1 MTLDTHREPGDIPFW
16 QAGTMRESA
25 LPIRWTGE
33 PSPVARLLY
42 LPKQILSVTSAT
54 REIAYEAGQDYQVDL
69 ATGEIRLPAG
79 SRILY
84 KEEVELY
91 PRMGSDQNQIANRRG
106 MPEVG
111 ILFGEGD
118 FYHRLQAEVTY
129 TCAPGQW
136 RGYVPSFAD
145 KHRLPRTMDKL
156 WRQEPLR
163 LLLVGDSI
171 SEGYNA
177 SGLSNVPPFCPPYGE
192 QVAAGLERAYGGQ
205 VILEN
210 HAVAGWS
217 SAQGLE
223 QIRSERLAD
232 RRPDLVIIA
241 YGMNDA
247 WASDPVGF
255 QGIIGQIMEEFCR
268 AEYSLAEFRADLV
281 LVAPMLPNPELHIP
295 SDQFPAYRDALAALC
310 GPGVILADMTAVWT
324 ELLKRKTFWDVTGNG
339 VNHPNDFGHRL
350 YAQTLLGLL
359 VPH

>member
-1 MTLDTHREPGDIPFW
+1 
-16 QAGTMRESA
+16 MRESA
-25 LPIRWTGE
+25 LPVRRVGE
-33 PSPVARLLY
+33 PSPVARLLFQ
-42 LPKQILSVTSAT
+42 PEQILAVTGAT
-54 REIAYEAGQDYQVDL
+54 REIAYEAGRDYQADL
-69 ATGEIRLPAG
+69 TTGEICLPAS
-79 SRILY
+79 SRIPF
-84 KEEVELY
+84 KDEPELY
-91 PRMGSDQNQIANRRG
+91 PPMMSSDMHKIANRRG
-106 MPEVG
+106 LPDVG

-118 FYHRLQAEVTY
+118 FYHRLQVEVTY

-136 RGYVPSFAD
+136 HGYVPSFAGD
-145 KHRLPRTMDKL
+145 RLPRTMRTL
-156 WRQEPLR
+156 RRREPLR

-177 SGLSNVPPFCPPYGE
+177 SRLSNAPPFCPPYGE
-192 QVAAGLERAYGGQ
+192 QVAAALERAYGGQ
-205 VILEN
+205 VVLEN

-217 SAQGLE
+217 SAQGLD

-255 QGIIGQIMEEFCR
+255 QGIIGQIMAQFR
-268 AEYSLAEFRADLV
+268 AAFRGAEYNGVEYNPAGCLLEFI
-281 LVAPMLPNPELHIP
+281 LVAPMLPNPEWHIP

-310 GPGVILADMTAVWT
+310 GPGVVLADMTAVWT

-350 YAQTLLGLL
+350 YAQILLGLL
-359 VPH
+359 VPC